1 MNKTSS
7 EQNRGQLEGGQKL
20 KQSEIRHSVSNNHV
34 KAENKTNPTNKP
46 SGQLQISCNGIS

>member
-7 EQNRGQLEGGQKL
+7 EQNRGQREGGQKL

-34 KAENKTNPTNKP
+34 KAENKTNSTNKP